1 MEAGIGPI
9 VGEGEGGVNDPL
21 IVVEDLRFEYR
32 GRGEQP
38 VVALD
43 GVSLAVRESERLAI
57 LGRNGSG
64 KSTLAKHLN
73 GLLLPTSGRVL
84 VAGIY
89 THDAARRR
97 EIRQTVGMVFQNPDN
112 QLVATVVEEDVA
124 FGPENLGLPSDEIRR
139 RVDEA
144 LERVDLQ
151 HLRLRLPHLLSGGQ
165 KQRVAIAGVL
175 AMRPRVLVLDESTAM
190 LDPLGRA
197 EVRAAVRRLHA
208 EGTTVIA
215 VTHFMEEAV
224 EAERVVVMD
233 GGRIVLEG
241 SPREVFRQADRLREL
256 RLDVPQVTRLA
267 RRIARRL
274 PGFPD
279 VLLDVEETAEA
290 ILARAAA
297 PARGRP
303 EPPRG
308 HPEPPRCHPERSE
321 GSHAGLQR
329 SMRSSAD
336 VQDDRHGPRDDPG
349 PQDDKPAADDR

>member
-1 MEAGIGPI
+1 MD
-9 VGEGEGGVNDPL
+9 DPL
-21 IVVEDLRFEYR
+21 VVVDGVRFEYR
-32 GRGEQP
+32 GRSEQP

-43 GVSLAVRESERLAI
+43 EVSLTVRAGERLAI

-73 GLLLPTSGRVL
+73 GLLLPTAGRVL
-84 VAGIY
+84 VTGID
-89 THDAARRR
+89 TRDAARRR

-139 RVDEA
+139 RVDES
-144 LERVDLQ
+144 LDRVDLG
-151 HLRLRLPHLLSGGQ
+151 HLRLRPPHLLSGGQ

-190 LDPLGRA
+190 LDPVGRA

-215 VTHFMEEAV
+215 VTHFMDEAV

-233 GGRIVLEG
+233 GGRVVLEG
-241 SPREVFRQADRLREL
+241 SPREVFRQVDRLREL
-256 RLDVPQVTRLA
+256 RLDVPQVTSLG

-279 VLLDVEETAEA
+279 VLLGVEETADA
-290 ILARAAA
+290 IVERVR
-297 PARGRP
+297 ARG
-303 EPPRG
+303 
-308 HPEPPRCHPERSE
+308 
-321 GSHAGLQR
+321 
-329 SMRSSAD
+329 
-336 VQDDRHGPRDDPG
+336 
-349 PQDDKPAADDR
+349 